1 MPDFFFFHVVSGS
14 VFFEDGEG
22 AEHLNFDAA
31 KSYARR
37 LARELEDNKKFEAFE
52 ILIAD
57 AAGRE
62 LCRMPVNN
70 ETAPSAVR
78 R

>member
-1 MPDFFFFHVVSGS
+1 MFDFFFFHVVNGP
-14 VFFEDGEG
+14 VFFQDREG
-22 AEHLNFDAA
+22 AEYLNFDVA
-31 KSYARR
+31 KSYAQR
-37 LARELEDNKKFEAFE
+37 LARELQYNKNFEGFE

-70 ETAPSAVR
+70 KAAPSAVR